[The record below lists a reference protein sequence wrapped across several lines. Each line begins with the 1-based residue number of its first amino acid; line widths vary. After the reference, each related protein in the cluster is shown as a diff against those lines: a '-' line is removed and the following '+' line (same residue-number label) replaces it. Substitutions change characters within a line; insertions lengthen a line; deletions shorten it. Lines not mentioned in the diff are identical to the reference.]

1 MTLPPVVVHRRC
13 STVLEANGSEVI
25 PVWWPCKRGAGFALT
40 TSSQNGCPLRNSGN
54 SVSRCTPR
62 RPTTSMPKGRT
73 LMTSND
79 TSTVLAQLR
88 ALLDLTNTEIQI
100 AETRVSQ
107 ARTDAVRREL
117 SQNAANGRARAE
129 AIEAAIR
136 ELGGFPDVIGPLLG
150 RAAAA
155 VKALTEQ
162 AQPFGEALLGDLALE
177 HQLLD
182 RARYIKALAV
192 AIGSTDIEKL
202 ADRLIEA
209 HSATVEWL
217 ITVLA
222 EDALGGPAALRR
234 TPLQAATGVAVKLVN
249 VPMTW
254 SARGLDRA
262 VETVRSAPPAVGELL
277 SRSAHAGDVAAKV
290 LTASRDAALATA
302 ERITRREGAD
312 QAAEALHSMRSAAGV
327 LEADELPITDY
338 YALNVSEAVAAIK
351 ELTTPADVRAILAYE
366 EAHKN
371 RQGVVSA
378 AQTRVA
384 AIAQEVVGV
393 D

>member
-1 MTLPPVVVHRRC
+1 
-13 STVLEANGSEVI
+13 
-25 PVWWPCKRGAGFALT
+25 
-40 TSSQNGCPLRNSGN
+40 
-54 SVSRCTPR
+54 
-62 RPTTSMPKGRT
+62 
-73 LMTSND
+73 MTSHD

-88 ALLDLTNTEIQI
+88 ALLDLTNTEIQL

-129 AIEAAIR
+129 AIQAAIR
-136 ELGGFPDVIGPLLG
+136 DLGGFPDVIGPLLG

-155 VKALTEQ
+155 VKALSEQ

-182 RARYIKALAV
+182 RARYTKALAV

-277 SRSAHAGDVAAKV
+277 SRSAHAGDVAAKA

-312 QAAEALHSMRSAAGV
+312 QAAEALHSMRSPAGV